1 MNRLLEIRYCS
12 LFSYCPRSSSEKGEL
27 AKKVMKAI
35 KNELPVKSK
44 LGEMFASE
52 FVVET
57 LKETIRDDSD
67 FREFIG
73 RNPILIPVPRHFPIK
88 RDYLWPSFQ
97 IAKAMEKENLGV
109 VKPLL
114 ERIKVVSRSSLSP
127 PGSRPSPITH
137 YRSMTIKRVS
147 LMSQEIILVDDIITR
162 GHTFIASAWYI
173 HEVFPDAQ
181 VKAFAAM
188 RTISNESEFKRL
200 IDPVIGKI
208 KYRPI
213 YDDCLR
219 RP

>member
-1 MNRLLEIRYCS
+1 
-12 LFSYCPRSSSEKGEL
+12 
-27 AKKVMKAI
+27 MKAI
-35 KNELPVKSK
+35 KNELPVRSK

-52 FVVET
+52 YIVET
-57 LKETIRDDSD
+57 LKEIIREDND
-67 FREFIG
+67 FKEFMDE
-73 RNPILIPVPRHFPIK
+73 NPILIPVPRHSPIK
-88 RDYLWPSFQ
+88 KGYLWPSLQ
-97 IAKAMEKENLGV
+97 IAKAMEKEKLGV